1 MKTIATK
8 ALVLSLFLPIMSLA
22 AESESQEQEI
32 EEVALMR
39 RLRSMSTYERFG
51 FVKSIDDINKEYGEG
66 KNTMLHI
73 AATAG
78 LPDFVK
84 LLIEEKADPDRKNGS
99 GLTSLE
105 LAAWTLWDRHR
116 EKEFLPRFS

>member
-8 ALVLSLFLPIMSLA
+8 VLVFSLFLPIMSFA
-22 AESESQEQEI
+22 AESELQEI

-39 RLRSMSTYERFG
+39 RLRSMSTYERLG
-51 FVKSIDDINKEYGEG
+51 FVKSIDDINEEYGEG